1 MMNKEVLLVIRDIVI
16 SAVMATLITI
26 FNQCFISEK
35 METEVL
41 VAITFMIFVAC
52 LAIVIALQHM
62 IVSKQIS
69 KEAIEYLEMG
79 IIFMMVIEPI
89 PILVYRENSQTLQM
103 ILMGVFIIGWL
114 GIFYILHQEG
124 KKNAIMEREYHRKE
138 KS

>member
-103 ILMGVFIIGWL
+103 IFV
-114 GIFYILHQEG
+114 Y
-124 KKNAIMEREYHRKE
+124 
-138 KS
+138 